1 MKDKIKEFKQCLK
14 SFGYRPLNDNILAKP
29 IAFLIIFAEIME
41 DKAVFTIQFHAYHD
55 GSTAVWNKK
64 EILFE
69 NEEYNIFKD
78 PETLSKRIATT
89 ELILFS
95 SHTPF
100 YTGLS
105 YSPWNFNTPIDLY
118 EI

>member
-29 IAFLIIFAEIME
+29 LAFLITFVEIME
-41 DKAVFTIQFHAYHD
+41 DKAVFTVQFHAHHD
-55 GSTAVWNKK
+55 GSTAIWSKK

-69 NEEYNIFKD
+69 GEEYNIFED
-78 PETLSKRIATT
+78 SETLSKEIATA
-89 ELILFS
+89 ELLLFS
-95 SHTPF
+95 GHTPF

>member
-41 DKAVFTIQFHAYHD
+41 DKAVFTIQFHAHHD

-69 NEEYNIFKD
+69 DEEYNIFKD